1 MRREWWKEDLIC
13 LLKGEEAWEEPAL
26 AADEKEAH
34 SKERCPYCGK
44 RTADY
49 LDEHFLKGKMCDACY
64 RTEIRSQV
72 QAADLVEQCF
82 RNLYAMYGISKWS
95 DLHVGFLRPEN
106 IKAHQFPWDDRD
118 IKYENKKWYLEK
130 DRLLIVSKLPRNTAE
145 TAVVKK
151 LLEQYMKLR
160 VPDSHAKE
168 DGENKKYAGLILW
181 CVLHYLFLVQGK
193 ECAERCE
200 EALFGEEAKN
210 YKQCQTLLGTP
221 MDGIHREIDELIRLF
236 DSPLGNAD

>member
-26 AADEKEAH
+26 AADERQAH
-34 SKERCPYCGK
+34 LKERCPYCGK

-49 LDEHFLKGKMCDACY
+49 LDEHFLKGKMCDGCY

-106 IKAHQFPWDDRD
+106 IKAHQFPWDHRD
-118 IKYENKKWYLEK
+118 VKYENKKWYLEK
-130 DRLLIVSKLPRNTAE
+130 DRLLMVSKLPRNTAE
-145 TAVVKK
+145 TAV
-151 LLEQYMKLR
+151 LAL
-160 VPDSHAKE
+160 
-168 DGENKKYAGLILW
+168 
-181 CVLHYLFLVQGK
+181 GK
-193 ECAERCE
+193 ECAENCE
-200 EALFGEEAKN
+200 EALSGEEAKS

-221 MDGIHREIDELIRLF
+221 MDGTHREIDELIRLF